1 MRGTR
6 IGRLLGVVGL
16 VGVLAISSGCASS
29 GNGGSGGG
37 ETTAPA
43 NQEPLQVF
51 MSMGKTGLLAPSAEA
66 VIRGAQANIDRIN
79 DEGGINGRQIEVN
92 IGDNQSDPTRGVTLV
107 QDAIGSDTPPDLVV
121 TGVSSNEALALAPV
135 LARSEIVGIG
145 PASNADLADPE
156 TYPYFWSQSALQKYL
171 IAGVAEFLAE
181 NDVKKLA
188 FIGPD
193 DALGAAIGDALASEV
208 GDEGIE
214 IVEHLF
220 AADAVDV
227 TPAFQAA
234 LADDPDWIYMDAAGT
249 QAGTLLTSREKAGA
263 ENVDT
268 LAGVVMGSQPL
279 LKLAEGTNQ
288 MDNVYLVLL
297 PNQYYVDEADRSD
310 QFNAFFDGVSAQ
322 GPIEVALSTY
332 GAGWDTIQI
341 WADAV
346 SQVEG
351 EVTPQSVRDQLNNL
365 SPDHD
370 RLFFK
375 DTFPKGSNVPAPVL
389 GEFIIAK
396 PTGEVTD
403 GMFVVEK

>member
-6 IGRLLGVVGL
+6 VARLLGVVSL
-16 VGVLAISSGCASS
+16 IGVLAVTSAC
-29 GNGGSGGG
+29 SGGG
-37 ETTAPA
+37 GGGGASTAGS
-43 NQEPLQVF
+43 EKPLQVF

-66 VIRGAQANIDRIN
+66 VIRGAQANIDHIN
-79 DEGGINGRQIEVN
+79 SEGGINGRKVEVA

-107 QDAIGSDTPPDLVV
+107 QDAIASDTPPDLVV

-135 LARSEIVGIG
+135 LARSQIVGIG
-145 PASNADLADPE
+145 PASSADLADPAK
-156 TYPYFWSQSALQKYL
+156 YPYFWSQSALQKYL
-171 IAGVAEFLAE
+171 IAGVADFL
-181 NDVKKLA
+181 DQKKVKTLA

-193 DALGAAIGDALASEV
+193 DALGAAIGDALTAEV
-208 GDEGIE
+208 GDKGIK
-214 IVEHLF
+214 IVQHLF
-220 AADAVDV
+220 PADAVDV

-234 LADDPDWIYMDAAGT
+234 LADNPDFIYMDAAGT

-263 ENVDT
+263 ENVET

-297 PNQYYVDEADRSD
+297 PNQYYIDPADRSD
-310 QFNAFFDGVSAQ
+310 QFNAFFDGVSKQ
-322 GPIEVALSTY
+322 GPIVAALSTY

-346 SQVEG
+346 SQVKG
-351 EVTPQSVRDQLNNL
+351 DVTPEAVKDQLNNL
-365 SPDHD
+365 SSKHD

-375 DTFPKGSNVPAPVL
+375 DTYPKGANVPAPKL

-396 PTGEVTD
+396 PTGEVKD